1 MTEVGYPYRFDGR
14 GRTADAD
21 GDAAHIRDL
30 IEQLLFTSPGE
41 RVMRPDFGTGLMQLV
56 FGPASTDLAAA
67 TQLLVQTAL
76 QQWLGDRIELRDV
89 RVEAEESTLAVT
101 VSYAIRATG
110 EARTDTF
117 ARDIVS

>member
-1 MTEVGYPYRFDGR
+1 MTDVGYPYRYDGR

-21 GDAAHIRDL
+21 SPAAHIREL

-56 FGPASTDLAAA
+56 FSPASADLAAA
-67 TQLLVQTAL
+67 TQMLVQSAL
-76 QQWLGDRIELRDV
+76 QQWLGDRIDLRSV
-89 RVEAEESTLAVT
+89 TVTAEESTLAVT

-110 EARTDTF
+110 ESRTDTF
-117 ARDIVS
+117 VRGTAP